1 MFRYIGMGLFKRLFK
16 KHKNIEIKSQDD
28 LNLGNI
34 KIYDDVII
42 KINNCEFPGWVYGKT
57 SQKIHIVFTNQDSQL
72 EYAEFTIE
80 RPLNRKEITENNI
93 TLIL

>member
-34 KIYDDVII
+34 KVYDDVII
-42 KINNCEFPGWVYGKT
+42 KINNCEFPG
-57 SQKIHIVFTNQDSQL
+57 
-72 EYAEFTIE
+72 
-80 RPLNRKEITENNI
+80 
-93 TLIL
+93 